1 MQKIES
7 NNKIKDITKEKK
19 YLNHFKKLNQNT
31 QIYSDEN
38 KIFNEFFPEN
48 NIQVIRPIPIKTFKD
63 NNFLGKKRAANKGLF
78 QFNNYFKNQGEN
90 KNNYLIQFKQYYEK
104 SNMERNPF
112 FSPEFLNIN
121 GNIFNFNKINYK
133 EKEKLKKPLQIKIN
147 VIINNYITTDGK
159 NLIKKKPI
167 FGISINKKKFNKK
180 DISKIS
186 NPTDSIDINKSQN
199 ESKENS
205 THIIAPKKFEIFKT
219 NNLDE
224 NDNLS
229 YDEIKKLP
237 KNKKRGRKALKE
249 SKRQHNALDQDNI
262 IRKIQVHFLSFIIYF
277 CNDLIQT
284 FLPLNKDLC
293 FKNIQYELKKTV
305 NHAYIEKL
313 KSKNIGDILQLKAS
327 PKNKKF
333 NGNINKST
341 FDKICSLNPFLK
353 KFFEMSYLDMFNNYY
368 CQTQREIDV
377 SGYKVKLSQRTRL
390 FIDLITKNLSSAE
403 KIKEIAEEYFINKKK
418 NISPIF
424 VINKNQ
430 IINSNNN

>member
-7 NNKIKDITKEKK
+7 NNKIKDMTKEKK
-19 YLNHFKKLNQNT
+19 YLNHLKKLNQNT

-63 NNFLGKKRAANKGLF
+63 NNFLGKKRAGNKGLF
-78 QFNNYFKNQGEN
+78 QYNNYFKNQGEN
-90 KNNYLIQFKQYYEK
+90 KSNYLIQSQQYYEK

-121 GNIFNFNKINYK
+121 GNIFNINNINYK

-147 VIINNYITTDGK
+147 VIINNYISTDSK

-167 FGISINKKKFNKK
+167 FGISINKKKFNKN
-180 DISKIS
+180 DISKIT

-237 KNKKRGRKALKE
+237 KNKKRGRKA
-249 SKRQHNALDQDNI
+249 
-262 IRKIQVHFLSFIIYF
+262 
-277 CNDLIQT
+277 
-284 FLPLNKDLC
+284 
-293 FKNIQYELKKTV
+293 
-305 NHAYIEKL
+305 
-313 KSKNIGDILQLKAS
+313 
-327 PKNKKF
+327 
-333 NGNINKST
+333 
-341 FDKICSLNPFLK
+341 
-353 KFFEMSYLDMFNNYY
+353 
-368 CQTQREIDV
+368 
-377 SGYKVKLSQRTRL
+377 
-390 FIDLITKNLSSAE
+390 
-403 KIKEIAEEYFINKKK
+403 
-418 NISPIF
+418 
-424 VINKNQ
+424 
-430 IINSNNN
+430 

>member
-1 MQKIES
+1 MM
-7 NNKIKDITKEKK
+7 
-19 YLNHFKKLNQNT
+19 KLRSYQ
-31 QIYSDEN
+31 
-38 KIFNEFFPEN
+38 
-48 NIQVIRPIPIKTFKD
+48 R
-63 NNFLGKKRAANKGLF
+63 
-78 QFNNYFKNQGEN
+78 
-90 KNNYLIQFKQYYEK
+90 
-104 SNMERNPF
+104 
-112 FSPEFLNIN
+112 
-121 GNIFNFNKINYK
+121 
-133 EKEKLKKPLQIKIN
+133 
-147 VIINNYITTDGK
+147 
-159 NLIKKKPI
+159 IKKGEEK
-167 FGISINKKKFNKK
+167 
-180 DISKIS
+180 
-186 NPTDSIDINKSQN
+186 
-199 ESKENS
+199 
-205 THIIAPKKFEIFKT
+205 H
-219 NNLDE
+219 
-224 NDNLS
+224 
-229 YDEIKKLP
+229 
-237 KNKKRGRKALKE
+237 KE